1 MWVLLGDLMDKRKLK
16 KHVLFDMLSQYQSIW
31 KVQDEDAKRES
42 AELVMDIP
50 YGKKILMLNTN
61 AILWLWIN
69 WLMTRKKS

>member
-1 MWVLLGDLMDKRKLK
+1 MDKRKLK

-50 YGKKILMLNTN
+50 YGKKITDAQYKRYLMVMDQLVDD
-61 AILWLWIN
+61 AE
-69 WLMTRKKS
+69 KKLD